1 MFGEGEAASRFWPSL
16 RRAALAGEDFPMT
29 AGEQVRDFIPVED
42 AARQMLAACSEL
54 PEAGH
59 PSIRNVG
66 TGQPTSLKIFAEGL
80 WKVWRASG
88 QLQFGA
94 KLYPSDEIMRY
105 VPQNNAGDSPEQAR

>member
-1 MFGEGEAASRFWPSL
+1 
-16 RRAALAGEDFPMT
+16 MT